1 MRWTTLLLLACLVC
15 GWSRTTE
22 AGQARVIK
30 TLQHRLDQ
38 QGRHTLSPSLYERD
52 AYQAHLRAH
61 PELVSALRFDIQ
73 WAGQKL
79 DKRNLKI
86 RLELRSRQAEPGKPF
101 VIEQPV
107 KAKGF
112 FSYWA
117 AVDVDAETFKKIGDI
132 TAWRVVILENGRE
145 LADQKSFLW

>member
-1 MRWTTLLLLACLVC
+1 MRWMKLLLLASLLF
-15 GWSRTTE
+15 GLPPIAQ
-22 AGQARVIK
+22 AGKARVIK

-73 WAGQKL
+73 WSGQKL
-79 DKRNLKI
+79 DKQNLKV

-112 FSYWA
+112 LSYWA

-145 LADQKSFLW
+145 LAEQKSFLW